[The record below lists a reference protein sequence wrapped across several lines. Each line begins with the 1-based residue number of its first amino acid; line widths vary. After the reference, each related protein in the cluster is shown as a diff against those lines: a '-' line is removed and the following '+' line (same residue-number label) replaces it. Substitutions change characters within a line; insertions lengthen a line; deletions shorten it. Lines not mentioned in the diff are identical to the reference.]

1 MKRAF
6 PQKPVSVPQSW
17 IVDSTFGTGQGLSGN
32 PSRFR
37 TSAAM
42 LGLAL
47 SVGASSTFFT
57 KSSEAFAA
65 VLPNGALALS
75 STSQE
80 LSPEADLA
88 NGAATIYH
96 TVASGETLW
105 GIAAVHGSDIGQI
118 GAANGISPEQVLQV
132 GQVLR
137 IPLAGEEAVGP
148 GFASVEPGLSASI
161 ASTAAFQPEEA
172 SEFAHRI
179 SPKVESVPSLPSF
192 ANSAE
197 ASEAFSGV
205 GGSIPLASV
214 NEIDDLSRTVE
225 SLESLDSGSEAGS
238 GGVASAPEVS
248 TLPLFESGVGTESE
262 LKIRSQTAPAPT
274 AGRILERQS
283 IASVPQSFEA
293 QQRVNISATATPGFS
308 ENQDKLFQAAAL
320 GSIGAPPGAAPTHIT
335 PRGPSTEAYE
345 VLPGDTVWTIASSH
359 GLSLNKLLEYNP
371 DLSDPNFIRAGETLR
386 VPTDNVYSSQST
398 EFVGERAGDRPES
411 FEYGEPAHLAR
422 IREISEQPLDREALY
437 AWLESIQQD
446 RQVSE
451 IVDPISDIAAPPAS
465 NPGAVGGV
473 EPDET
478 SDFASVGIPPALEQY
493 DPQVSSLLTEVRT
506 IPQQASTEIA
516 LAAPAAGL
524 DNLSAVGSSL
534 VNPEFS
540 PIMSDTAIPLDP
552 PSPQLLAAAPLGS
565 EAYLPQPDIPTGQM
579 VSPDLPLLPQPGEF
593 LPEAPNQFD
602 GFIWPTQGVLTS
614 GYGWRWGRMH
624 QGIDI
629 AGPVGTPIVAAN
641 SGVVVRSGWNS
652 GGYGNMVDIRHP
664 DGSMTRYAHNS
675 RLLVRTGQEV
685 QRGQQIAEMGST
697 GYSTGPH
704 LHFEVHMPGSGPINP
719 IAMLPDR

>member
-6 PQKPVSVPQSW
+6 PQKPVSVSQLW

-42 LGLAL
+42 LSLAL
-47 SVGASSTFFT
+47 SVGASSTFFN

-65 VLPNGALALS
+65 VLPNGALALP

-80 LSPEADLA
+80 FSPEADLV
-88 NGAATIYH
+88 NGSVTIYH
-96 TVASGETLW
+96 TVAPGETLW
-105 GIAAVHGSDIGQI
+105 GIAAVHGSNIGQI
-118 GAANGISPEQVLQV
+118 EAANGISPEQVLQI

-137 IPLAGEEAVGP
+137 IPLPEEETISP
-148 GFASVEPGLSASI
+148 DFASVESGLSAQVG
-161 ASTAAFQPEEA
+161 STAAFQPKEA
-172 SEFAHRI
+172 AEVSRRS
-179 SPKVESVPSLPSF
+179 SPAVESNLSLPSF
-192 ANSAE
+192 TGSAE

-205 GGSIPLASV
+205 GGAVQWASV
-214 NEIDDLSRTVE
+214 NEVEDLSQTIE
-225 SLESLDSGSEAGS
+225 SLESLDSAEEADF
-238 GGVASAPEVS
+238 GGEASTPEVS
-248 TLPLFESGVGTESE
+248 TLPLFEPSVAPESE
-262 LKIRSQTAPAPT
+262 QKIHSQAAPAPVSV
-274 AGRILERQS
+274 RVLDRRQS
-283 IASVPQSFEA
+283 VIASVPQSFEA
-293 QQRVNISATATPGFS
+293 QQRGSIALTAMPGFS
-308 ENQDKLFQAAAL
+308 DSRDKLFQAAAP
-320 GSIGAPPGAAPTHIT
+320 SDVSPPGAAQTYLI
-335 PRGPSTEAYE
+335 PRAPSPEMYE
-345 VLPGDTVWTIASSH
+345 VRPGDTVWTIASSY
-359 GLSLNKLLEYNP
+359 GFSLEKLLEYNP
-371 DLSDPNFIRAGETLR
+371 DLSDPNFIRVGETLR
-386 VPTDNVYSSQST
+386 VPTEDVHLNQQAEPVIAKTDGSP
-398 EFVGERAGDRPES
+398 EFE
-411 FEYGEPAHLAR
+411 EPVHLAR
-422 IREISEQPLDREALY
+422 IREISERPLDRESLY

-446 RQVSE
+446 RYASE
-451 IVDPISDIAAPPAS
+451 TVNPISDVSASPAP
-465 NPGAVGGV
+465 NPRAVGGIQ
-473 EPDET
+473 PDGT
-478 SDFASVGIPPALEQY
+478 SDLEQV
-493 DPQVSSLLTEVRT
+493 DSQVSSLLAEVRT
-506 IPQQASTEIA
+506 IPQQASTEVA

-524 DNLSAVGSSL
+524 ENLSEMRSSL

-540 PIMSDTAIPLDP
+540 PIPSDISTPLDIT
-552 PSPQLLAAAPLGS
+552 SPQLLAAAPLGS

-579 VSPDLPLLPQPGEF
+579 VSPDLPLLPQPSEF

-704 LHFEVHMPGSGPINP
+704 LHFEVHMPGSGPVNP